1 MKSLIAFALLA
12 AVGRPAAATPQD
24 CGLAAPSHYV
34 AVPRPQPP
42 SASGI
47 AEIRVAED
55 DGWQDV
61 RVHGAV
67 CRQTWTPARADA
79 SRPVTEIHW
88 FYRRG
93 LQALG
98 AEMVYL
104 DWRYTVARL
113 PAGNGTRW
121 IQVHSPPGEINVT
134 IVDVGAWPA
143 LAY

>member
-12 AVGRPAAATPQD
+12 SAGGPAEPAPQD

-34 AVPRPQPP
+34 AVPQPP
-42 SASGI
+42 LPSAAGG
-47 AEIRVAED
+47 AEMRVAQ
-55 DGWQDV
+55 DGGWKDV
-61 RVHGAV
+61 RVSGTV
-67 CRQTWTPARADA
+67 CRQSWTPSRADA
-79 SRPVTEIHW
+79 SRPLTEIHW

-104 DWRYTVARL
+104 DWRHTVARL
-113 PAGNGTRW
+113 PVGRGSRW
-121 IQVHSPPGEINVT
+121 IQVYSPPGEIEVT
-134 IVDVGAWPA
+134 VVDVDAWHR